1 MYCCIVQIGLG
12 FHWVSISAIGLPMIA
27 ASVIEFNQF
36 FPINFTIFSF
46 LCLCLSMHYVR
57 KVHLVIIGPEAAE
70 K

>member
-1 MYCCIVQIGLG
+1 
-12 FHWVSISAIGLPMIA
+12 MIA

>member
-1 MYCCIVQIGLG
+1 
-12 FHWVSISAIGLPMIA
+12 MIA

-70 K
+70 KWRDNFYANNRKKVLKPKGDCQ